1 MSGIAKTADN
11 SADPGYCLYG
21 AKYLLNLVEVLSGE
35 IEGVRI
41 AEDIE
46 YVHRMRV
53 ATRRIRAALPLY
65 RDCFS
70 PKEFRRWRIEIRSI
84 TRALGEARDAD
95 VQIDY
100 LRTFLDDLGTA
111 EPTTGEPVF
120 LLGEGTPEEANLP
133 VQAEENTES
142 LPSSGFG
149 NRVRR
154 ALSGIRARLSG
165 KELVP
170 VSPHSGETGGI
181 PLPYGWDLST
191 NRLRPGI
198 DCLILRLQQRR
209 EALQPDVIRALEH
222 LVAEEM
228 IEDMEDALRKVVVSG
243 KLHHTDIHSPFAYEQ
258 AFFHISLR
266 LEEIFSYDKYVHM
279 PDKIEM
285 HHAMRI
291 AAKRLRYTMEC
302 FAALYD
308 DNLKTQITSVKNL
321 QDILGDMHDCDVW
334 ADMLP
339 QFMEEEKKRSEEY
352 FGHERFFTFME
363 PGLTHLRETRIE
375 ERKKLFESLA
385 TTWDAMQKD
394 GTWEDL
400 RATISAPL
408 QGLMQ
413 GDRVRFNIDENE
425 PIRIALLGDVHA
437 NLPALEAV
445 LADAKSRGATTLFNV
460 GDFVGYG
467 AFPEETVQRLK
478 EEHAISTVGNYDLNV
493 LNVRGMKKKTKPRSR
508 QKRLS
513 LKWAYKHLSKESRAY
528 LRSLPRELRLNL
540 GGMHIYL
547 THGSPES
554 ITDHITEE
562 TSAGKLHRF
571 KEMAD
576 ADIIVTG
583 HAHQPFAKDVDGT
596 WFVNT
601 GSVGRP
607 DDGDPRACYALLQLN
622 PFALYHFRVPYD
634 IERAV
639 TAIYEN
645 KLPDSFARI
654 FQEGRPLDIVKHYE
668 ESPEPQ

>member
-1 MSGIAKTADN
+1 MSGIAKTADTA
-11 SADPGYCLYG
+11 ADPGYCLYG
-21 AKYLLNLVEVLSGE
+21 AKYLLTLVEALTGE

-70 PKEFRRWRIEIRSI
+70 PKEYRRWRREIRAI

-100 LRTFLDDLGTA
+100 LRGFLDHLGTA
-111 EPTTGEPVF
+111 EPKTGEPVF
-120 LLGEGTPEEANLP
+120 LLGEGTPDTTDLP
-133 VQAEENTES
+133 VQAEERAKTV
-142 LPSSGFG
+142 PSPGLAT
-149 NRVRR
+149 RLRHV
-154 ALSGIRARLSG
+154 LSGIRARLSG
-165 KELVP
+165 KKPATVNP
-170 VSPHSGETGGI
+170 PADDTSGAFP
-181 PLPYGWDLST
+181 PLNGWDQST

-198 DCLILRLQQRR
+198 ECLILRLQQRR
-209 EALQPDVIRALEH
+209 EALQPEVIFALDH
-222 LVAEEM
+222 LVAEEV

-258 AFFHISLR
+258 AFFHISLC
-266 LEEIFSYDKYVHM
+266 LEEIFSYDKYVHL
-279 PDKIEM
+279 PEKIEM

-308 DNLKTQITSVKNL
+308 DDLKAQIKTVKNL

-339 QFMEEEKKRSEEY
+339 EFMEEEKRRSEEY
-352 FGHERFFTFME
+352 FGHERFFAFIK
-363 PGLTHLRETRIE
+363 PGLVHLRETRME
-375 ERKKLFESLA
+375 ERRNLYESLV
-385 TTWDAMQKD
+385 TTWDSMKTEGA
-394 GTWEDL
+394 WEDL

-413 GDRVRFNIDENE
+413 GDRVRLNIDENE

-445 LADAKSRGATTLFNV
+445 LTDAKSRGATTIFNV

-467 AFPEETVQRLK
+467 AFPEETVRLLK
-478 EEHAISTVGNYDLNV
+478 EEHAVSVIGNYDLNV
-493 LNVRGMKKKTKPRSR
+493 IHVRGMKKKKKRSK

-513 LKWAYKHLSKESRAY
+513 LKWAYKHLSRESRAY

-540 GGMHIYL
+540 AGTRIYL
-547 THGSPES
+547 THGSPKS
-554 ITDHITEE
+554 VTDYITEE
-562 TSAGKLHRF
+562 TPAGKLR
-571 KEMAD
+571 KYREMAD

-583 HAHQPFAKDVDGT
+583 HAHQPLAKEVDGT

-639 TAIYEN
+639 TAIYKN

>member
-1 MSGIAKTADN
+1 MAENTS
-11 SADPGYCLYG
+11 DPGYCLYG
-21 AKYLLNLVEVLSGE
+21 ATYLLNLVEALSGE

-70 PKEFRRWRIEIRSI
+70 PKEYRRWRIEIRKI
-84 TRALGEARDAD
+84 TRALGKARDVD

-100 LRTFLDDLGTA
+100 LRGFLDEPGTDGPA
-111 EPTTGEPVF
+111 TVNQPADDT
-120 LLGEGTPEEANLP
+120 
-133 VQAEENTES
+133 
-142 LPSSGFG
+142 SGPF
-149 NRVRR
+149 
-154 ALSGIRARLSG
+154 
-165 KELVP
+165 P
-170 VSPHSGETGGI
+170 
-181 PLPYGWDLST
+181 PLCGWGQST

-198 DCLILRLQQRR
+198 DCLILRLRQRR
-209 EALQPDVIRALEH
+209 VALQPDVIRALEH

-266 LEEIFSYDKYVHM
+266 LEEIFSYDKYVNM

-308 DNLKTQITSVKNL
+308 DNLKLQIKAVKNL

-339 QFMEEEKKRSEEY
+339 EFMEEEKKRSEEY
-352 FGHERFFTFME
+352 FGHDRFFAFIE

-385 TTWDAMQKD
+385 TTWGSMQKD

-408 QGLMQ
+408 QGMMQ
-413 GDRVRFNIDENE
+413 GDLVRLNSDENK
-425 PIRIALLGDVHA
+425 PIRIALLGDLHA

-445 LADAKSRGATTLFNV
+445 LEDAKSRGATTLFNV

-540 GGMHIYL
+540 GGMRIYL

-583 HAHQPFAKDVDGT
+583 HAHQPFAKEVDGT

-634 IERAV
+634 IGRAV
-639 TAIYEN
+639 TDGCETN
-645 KLPDSFARI
+645 LPEI
-654 FQEGRPLDIVKHYE
+654 IKHHG

>member
-1 MSGIAKTADN
+1 MAKTPDN
-11 SADPGYCLYG
+11 MRTDAGYCLYG
-21 AKYLLNLVEVLSGE
+21 AKYLLNLVDSLSGE
-35 IEGVRI
+35 VEGVRL

-70 PKEFRRWRIEIRSI
+70 RKEYRRWRIGIRAI

-100 LRTFLDDLGTA
+100 LQGVLTDLHRHDEPGGGNSVFFLPPQSPAPVVSTA
-111 EPTTGEPVF
+111 AAPPEIPPEPPATRPGW
-120 LLGEGTPEEANLP
+120 N
-133 VQAEENTES
+133 
-142 LPSSGFG
+142 
-149 NRVRR
+149 
-154 ALSGIRARLSG
+154 
-165 KELVP
+165 P
-170 VSPHSGETGGI
+170 VSAGFT
-181 PLPYGWDLST
+181 
-191 NRLRPGI
+191 PGI
-198 DCLILRLQQRR
+198 ECLILRLQQKR
-209 EALQPDVIRALEH
+209 EALQPDVIAALEN
-222 LVAEEM
+222 LVAEEV
-228 IEDMEDALRKVVVSG
+228 IEDMEDALRRVVVTG
-243 KLHHTDIHSPFAYEQ
+243 KLHHTDMHSPYAYEQ
-258 AFFHISLR
+258 AFFHISLC
-266 LEEIFSYDKYVHM
+266 LEEIFAYDKYVAM
-279 PDKIEM
+279 PDNIEM

-308 DNLKTQITSVKNL
+308 DNLKAQIKAVKNL

-334 ADMLP
+334 TDMLP
-339 QFMEEEKKRSEEY
+339 AFMAEEKKRTEEY
-352 FGHERFFTFME
+352 FGHDRFFGIIE
-363 PGLTHLRETRIE
+363 PGLQHLRDERIK
-375 ERKKLFESLA
+375 ERHTLYDALV
-385 TTWDAMQKD
+385 TTWDALRAEGM
-394 GTWEDL
+394 WEEL

-408 QGLMQ
+408 QGLVQ
-413 GDRVRFNIDENE
+413 GDHIQLNFDENT
-425 PIRIALLGDVHA
+425 PVRIALIGDVHA

-445 LADAKSRGATTLFNV
+445 LADATSRGATRVLNV

-478 EEHAISTVGNYDLNV
+478 DEHVISTIGNYDLNV
-493 LNVRGMKKKTKPRSR
+493 LNVKGMKKKTRPRSK

-513 LKWAYKHLSKESRAY
+513 LKWAYRHLSKESRAY

-540 GGMHIYL
+540 GGTRIYL

-554 ITDHITEE
+554 ITEYMTDE
-562 TSAGKLHRF
+562 TPEKRLREIKA
-571 KEMAD
+571 MAD
-576 ADIIVTG
+576 ADIIATG
-583 HAHQPFAKDVDGT
+583 HAHQPFAKEVDGT

-639 TAIYEN
+639 AAIYEN

-654 FQEGRPLDIVKHYE
+654 VQEGRPLDILKHYE
-668 ESPEPQ
+668 ETTDAP

>member
-1 MSGIAKTADN
+1 MAEPA
-11 SADPGYCLYG
+11 ADPGYCLYG
-21 AKYLLNLVEVLSGE
+21 AKYLLSLVEALTGE

-65 RDCFS
+65 RDCFT
-70 PKEFRRWRIEIRSI
+70 PKEYRRWRREIRAI

-100 LRTFLDDLGTA
+100 LRTFLDDLSTA
-111 EPTTGEPVF
+111 EPKTGEPVF
-120 LLGEGTPEEANLP
+120 LLGEGTPDTPNLP
-133 VQAEENTES
+133 VQAEEKPETATA
-142 LPSSGFG
+142 PSPGLAT
-149 NRVRR
+149 RLRQV
-154 ALSGIRARLSG
+154 LSGIRARMKGTELATANSPADENAGTFPPLSG
-165 KELVP
+165 HNQ
-170 VSPHSGETGGI
+170 SR
-181 PLPYGWDLST
+181 D
-191 NRLRPGI
+191 RLRPGI
-198 DCLILRLQQRR
+198 ECLILRLQQRR
-209 EALQPDVIRALEH
+209 EKLQPAVIAALDH
-222 LVAEEM
+222 LVAEDV
-228 IEDMEDALRKVVVSG
+228 IGDMEDTLRKVVVSG

-266 LEEIFSYDKYVHM
+266 LEEIFSYDTYVSQ
-279 PDKIEM
+279 PEKIEM

-308 DNLKTQITSVKNL
+308 DNLKTQIKSVKNL

-339 QFMEEEKKRSEEY
+339 EFMEEEKKRSEEY
-352 FGHERFFTFME
+352 FGHERFFAFIE
-363 PGLTHLRETRIE
+363 PGLTHLRVTRMD
-375 ERKKLFESLA
+375 ERRNLYESLVS
-385 TTWDAMQKD
+385 TWDAMQTE

-413 GDRVRFNIDENE
+413 GDRVRLNMDENE

-445 LADAKSRGATTLFNV
+445 LADAKSRGATALLNV

-467 AFPEETVQRLK
+467 AFPEETVRLLK
-478 EEHAISTVGNYDLNV
+478 EEHAVSVVGNYDLDV
-493 LNVRGMKKKTKPRSR
+493 INVRGMKKKKRSK

-540 GGMHIYL
+540 AGTRIYL

-554 ITDHITEE
+554 LTDYITEE
-562 TSAGKLHRF
+562 TSPGKLR
-571 KEMAD
+571 KYRETAD

-583 HAHQPFAKDVDGT
+583 HSHQPFAKEAGGT